1 MAESAN
7 LLVGNGRVITHD
19 DGQPFLENGCIA
31 IQDGLIAAVGPTAE
45 IVPANPDARFL
56 DAQGRIIMPGL
67 INAHTHLYSAFAR
80 GMALKDD
87 APGNFMQILE
97 RLWWRLDKALTLD
110 DVYWSAMA
118 GMVECIRN
126 GVTTVFDHHSSPH
139 AVRVSL
145 FRIAEAARQTG
156 LRACL
161 CYEVSDRDGA
171 EIATQGIEENRAFLE
186 TCIRRPESLIRGLFG
201 LHASFT
207 LGDATLAQCREA
219 AADLGAGFHVHT
231 AEALSDVDHC
241 LREHNIGVVERWR
254 QRGILGPHTLAAHCV
269 HVSEREIDLLRESKT
284 AVVHNPQS
292 NMANAVGCAPV
303 LEMMRRG
310 TRVGLGTDGYTAD
323 MFESMK
329 AASLL
334 QKHHSGDPRAAWS
347 EPPLMLF
354 RENSGLASEHFGQP
368 VGTLTPGAAADII
381 LVDYDP
387 PTPIDAANL
396 SGHIFFGLTGRAVS
410 TTIVGGRI
418 LMHNRKLLTIDE
430 SEVMAHARAAAAEV
444 WKRF

>member
-1 MAESAN
+1 MSASPPHCITTRDLN
-7 LLVGNGRVITHD
+7 LWYGKFQALINVN
-19 DGQPFLENGCIA
+19 LA

-67 INAHTHLYSAFAR
+67 INTHTHLYSAFAR

-269 HVSEREIDLLRESKT
+269 HVSEREIGGDGAEREHGGFSEC
-284 AVVHNPQS
+284 HMNSPR
-292 NMANAVGCAPV
+292 
-303 LEMMRRG
+303 LEMRLPAEGCVRSQSLKTNLLAGRAWRG
-310 TRVGLGTDGYTAD
+310 RSA
-323 MFESMK
+323 
-329 AASLL
+329 
-334 QKHHSGDPRAAWS
+334 HRRAA
-347 EPPLMLF
+347 
-354 RENSGLASEHFGQP
+354 
-368 VGTLTPGAAADII
+368 
-381 LVDYDP
+381 
-387 PTPIDAANL
+387 
-396 SGHIFFGLTGRAVS
+396 
-410 TTIVGGRI
+410 
-418 LMHNRKLLTIDE
+418 
-430 SEVMAHARAAAAEV
+430 
-444 WKRF
+444 

>member
-45 IVPANPDARFL
+45 IVPANPAARFV

-67 INAHTHLYSAFAR
+67 INTHTHLYSAFAR
-80 GMALKDD
+80 GLALKDA
-87 APGNFMQILE
+87 APGNFTQILE
-97 RLWWRLDKALTLD
+97 RLWWRLDKALILD

-126 GVTTVFDHHSSPH
+126 GVTTVFDHHASPN

-207 LGDATLAQCREA
+207 LSDQTLDQCREA
-219 AADLGAGFHVHT
+219 AADLDAGFHVHT
-231 AEALSDVDHC
+231 AEALSDVGHC
-241 LREHNIGVVERWR
+241 LREHQMGVVERWHA
-254 QRGILGPHTLAAHCV
+254 RGILGPHTLAAHCI

-303 LEMMRRG
+303 LEMMRRS

-354 RENSGLASEHFGQP
+354 RENASIASAHFGLAL
-368 VGTLTPGAAADII
+368 GTLVPGAAADII

-396 SGHIFFGLTGRAVS
+396 SGHIQFGLLAAPSRPPS
-410 TTIVGGRI
+410 
-418 LMHNRKLLTIDE
+418 
-430 SEVMAHARAAAAEV
+430 SAAAS
-444 WKRF
+444 